1 METGEAAQML
11 IPNLC
16 FRDVFLAFR
25 KAELSEYPSKEAAQ
39 GVDDG
44 APGILQQVAQSD
56 LRAQHFPECGSDY
69 LSPDIDEKAIR
80 AEKPEEMCL
89 AIARAKA
96 DALAPKVKD
105 RDVLLVCMDQVVSC
119 DGQIREK
126 PETEAEARQFLE
138 SYRQGKHASFI
149 NGMVVMNAST
159 GRPPCASSLNSSKA
173 FWKIFPDEVVDA
185 LIKKGDLFTCAGGVV
200 VEDELLQ
207 PYLRCIEA
215 LPAAVVPGSLE
226 NRCQGT
232 EDSVQG
238 LPLKPLRMLLAR
250 AQAPAVT
257 HVIFDMDGLLL
268 DTESSYSVAQQE
280 ILDRWNRCGLSSS
293 PGAKA
298 MESGFELA
306 NHQVAGLVFL
316 VPLLVALAFYVRRS
330 LPGKL
335 KNRGSFE
342 HEDPAN
348 AQSMSER
355 RRDFCRIVATKRDL
369 WVFTVEERQAGRF
382 LPIDF
387 PPGMSPETG
396 DPAAEKVCYQ
406 KLKWWL
412 QQELGRIPGA
422 IDLGM
427 TSQWAVVDRIMYFI
441 SASPGFDFVMQHKV
455 PPRILQPKYLVL
467 ISKGGQV
474 RVAWFAF
481 VSNNPE
487 PGVAC
492 FCIRSQALD
501 ACQICI
507 DELELS
513 DLVSAEDFLAERE
526 RRLEVLFAKAALMPG
541 VERLV
546 RHLHR
551 SGVPMAVATSSH
563 RRHYDLK
570 TSLHRE
576 LFGLMHHVVT
586 GDQVSKSKPDPQIFN
601 HAASLFDGMP
611 ATDTILVFEDA
622 PSGVEG
628 CLCHRPVSHIALSPM
643 LALPAPGI
651 GDDVAQ
657 VLCGILLR
665 SRRLEPAGHA
675 FHAIHEKHKIKGPK
689 QRENRQKD
697 ALSDEES
704 PPPDSWRKKKKEGSG
719 RTGAL
724 RLSPLL
730 TGENLYTLLE
740 VSEAA
745 SVEQIKKQY
754 RKLALQHHPDKQGDT
769 EEKGSGL
776 SEKDQHFIKI
786 QEAYEVLS
794 DQAKRR
800 QYDSTLD
807 FDDAIP
813 EEVSESGGFFDTFGP
828 VFRRNARWSTRFP
841 VPEIGDENTDM
852 VKVHKFYDFW
862 LSFDSW
868 RDFSMHD
875 EYNLD
880 DAEFREERRWMERQ
894 NQRLRKKYLEAERKR
909 IMRLVE
915 TAERLD
921 PRIRAEREAREKK
934 KREEKE
940 KRARAKQEEQEA
952 KQREEEEK
960 KRKAEQEEAERVEK
974 ERVLREQ
981 RKQNKQVAKTL
992 RQRFKKIVQGKCT
1005 LQQLEIEEL
1014 QDFCLLMDAE
1024 KLEDLCIHLEG
1035 IADVKESE
1043 AFVRSELCEARKRR
1057 TDEERQRRER
1067 QKLEAKKR
1075 EEEKATESK
1084 EAAPWAA
1091 DELGLLAKGLQKFP
1105 GGMGGRWSLI
1115 TKMLNDSGYPR
1126 AEKEV
1131 VEKTKELSE
1140 GQSLRSMGSK
1150 LASDFQAPKAKAKPK
1165 AAPLQAE
1172 AEDSKTAARSATSAE
1187 KSEPSKDVEWT
1198 AEQQQALEKALQRH
1212 PASLDKNERW
1222 KLIAAEVPGK
1232 TKAQCVE
1239 RFKFLRE
1246 QLSKACG

>member
-1 METGEAAQML
+1 METGEAAQKRPKGSTTVL
-11 IPNLC
+11 LG
-16 FRDVFLAFR
+16 
-25 KAELSEYPSKEAAQ
+25 SSSKWRRA
-39 GVDDG
+39 
-44 APGILQQVAQSD
+44 IF
-56 LRAQHFPECGSDY
+56 AQHFPECGSDY

-149 NGMVVMNAST
+149 NGMVVLNAST
-159 GRPPCASSLNSSKA
+159 GRCASSLNSSKA

-207 PYLRCIEA
+207 PYLRCIE
-215 LPAAVVPGSLE
+215 
-226 NRCQGT
+226 GT

-280 ILDRWNRCGLSSS
+280 ILDRWNRKFTWDLKAKMMGKKVERILSRLSLARVT
-293 PGAKA
+293 GGQAKA

-316 VPLLVALAFYVRRS
+316 VPILVALAFYVRRS

-487 PGVAC
+487 PGATSGPFVVADISPC
-492 FCIRSQALD
+492 EHACGEKALD

-611 ATDTILVFEDA
+611 AADTILVFEDA
-622 PSGVEG
+622 PSGVEAG
-628 CLCHRPVSHIALSPM
+628 LAAGMQVCHVPDINLSR
-643 LALPAPGI
+643 
-651 GDDVAQ
+651 D
-657 VLCGILLR
+657 LCGQAHCELL
-665 SRRLEPAGHA
+665 SLE
-675 FHAIHEKHKIKGPK
+675 
-689 QRENRQKD
+689 
-697 ALSDEES
+697 
-704 PPPDSWRKKKKEGSG
+704 
-719 RTGAL
+719 
-724 RLSPLL
+724 
-730 TGENLYTLLE
+730 
-740 VSEAA
+740 
-745 SVEQIKKQY
+745 
-754 RKLALQHHPDKQGDT
+754 
-769 EEKGSGL
+769 
-776 SEKDQHFIKI
+776 
-786 QEAYEVLS
+786 
-794 DQAKRR
+794 
-800 QYDSTLD
+800 D
-807 FDDAIP
+807 FRP
-813 EEVSESGGFFDTFGP
+813 EEWGLP
-828 VFRRNARWSTRFP
+828 
-841 VPEIGDENTDM
+841 
-852 VKVHKFYDFW
+852 
-862 LSFDSW
+862 SF
-868 RDFSMHD
+868 
-875 EYNLD
+875 
-880 DAEFREERRWMERQ
+880 
-894 NQRLRKKYLEAERKR
+894 
-909 IMRLVE
+909 
-915 TAERLD
+915 
-921 PRIRAEREAREKK
+921 
-934 KREEKE
+934 
-940 KRARAKQEEQEA
+940 
-952 KQREEEEK
+952 
-960 KRKAEQEEAERVEK
+960 
-974 ERVLREQ
+974 
-981 RKQNKQVAKTL
+981 
-992 RQRFKKIVQGKCT
+992 
-1005 LQQLEIEEL
+1005 
-1014 QDFCLLMDAE
+1014 
-1024 KLEDLCIHLEG
+1024 
-1035 IADVKESE
+1035 
-1043 AFVRSELCEARKRR
+1043 
-1057 TDEERQRRER
+1057 
-1067 QKLEAKKR
+1067 
-1075 EEEKATESK
+1075 
-1084 EAAPWAA
+1084 
-1091 DELGLLAKGLQKFP
+1091 
-1105 GGMGGRWSLI
+1105 
-1115 TKMLNDSGYPR
+1115 
-1126 AEKEV
+1126 
-1131 VEKTKELSE
+1131 
-1140 GQSLRSMGSK
+1140 
-1150 LASDFQAPKAKAKPK
+1150 
-1165 AAPLQAE
+1165 
-1172 AEDSKTAARSATSAE
+1172 
-1187 KSEPSKDVEWT
+1187 
-1198 AEQQQALEKALQRH
+1198 
-1212 PASLDKNERW
+1212 
-1222 KLIAAEVPGK
+1222 
-1232 TKAQCVE
+1232 
-1239 RFKFLRE
+1239 
-1246 QLSKACG
+1246 